1 MGIYDYMSATVD
13 SIKRNTPNLTAVKG
27 ICWYSYDYSRA
38 AVTNIHSAVT
48 VNGKAVVEKVNQNL
62 PDQETRSEIATNLVK
77 NSASFAVNEGLKLV
91 PGGSAVANIVYR
103 SLPNDKTKLQKNK
116 DLLELKDKVER
127 LEKELRDY
135 EKLLDKT
142 EIQKPTVELKSKS
155 TLDLHQKPEDVIRA
169 FMMTEFMSNHF
180 LDGLIVPE
188 IRSRNHR

>member
-1 MGIYDYMSATVD
+1 MLVS
-13 SIKRNTPNLTAVKG
+13 LL
-27 ICWYSYDYSRA
+27 
-38 AVTNIHSAVT
+38 
-48 VNGKAVVEKVNQNL
+48 NGL
-62 PDQETRSEIATNLVK
+62 LFS
-77 NSASFAVNEGLKLV
+77 
-91 PGGSAVANIVYR
+91 GGSAVFSIVDR
-103 SLPNDKTKLQKNK
+103 SLPSDKKKLQKNK
-116 DLLELKDKVER
+116 DLLELNDKVER